1 MCLYYYINLE
11 QLIVVVICESESVS
25 HSVVSDF
32 MDYSLSGSSVYGILQ
47 ARILEW
53 VAILFSRG
61 SSRPRDRTQ
70 LSYTTD
76 IFFTVW
82 ATREAHSYPYL
93 CFVYWMV
100 SLLKMEPCLILS
112 TYQNAWPRGIWSTC
126 DWWMNKWKW
135 GRSGSGFYES
145 RINSEFARILI
156 QPLNCGISSK
166 DKRPVI
172 HLGNGERDY
181 TTFLSAVCVAF
192 PEG

>member
-1 MCLYYYINLE
+1 MKVKVLVTQSSPTFC
-11 QLIVVVICESESVS
+11 
-25 HSVVSDF
+25 DP

-70 LSYTTD
+70 LSYTAD

-100 SLLKMEPCLILS
+100 SLLKMEPCLILI